1 MDGGGPS
8 RTKVALDGALGE
20 GQDTKSKPLLVNQP
34 SEPESFTRE
43 IQEDGEEGAPAE
55 ADEGDEDDDWF
66 IDWEKQLYW
75 NNIQQQR
82 IQNS

>member
-1 MDGGGPS
+1 MDSMDGGGPS

-55 ADEGDEDDDWF
+55 ADEGDEDDD
-66 IDWEKQLYW
+66 
-75 NNIQQQR
+75 
-82 IQNS
+82 